1 MQSIILAESV
11 IANTAKSTYQKKYKC
26 PYCDKR
32 FVRAKLHIHIQNE
45 HEDLIPEGY
54 TALRVAFNTINHK
67 TEGHCI
73 MCGAVTDWN
82 EDKGRYERLCNNPK
96 CHEAYK
102 KMVAERTKK
111 KYGTERLQTDPE
123 YAEYVQ
129 RKALAGRK
137 MHGEYKFA
145 DGGVIEYF
153 GSYEKKFLQFM
164 DQVMHCK
171 SEDILAPAPS
181 IKYMYNGEQHLY
193 IPDFYYIPY
202 NLIIEIKDGGSNP
215 NNHPHRTGE
224 DELKLRAKEE
234 AIRQLNEFSYV
245 RVVNNDFSQVL
256 SIMAVLKYNM
266 AHRYKDPVV
275 KVNESMLLETASTVD
290 KNFKPK
296 DRIELSSLKR
306 VHITEAI
313 IEKYKKQYPDLRH
326 VRCKDTDT
334 YKCDG
339 YMWFDKENRVAQ
351 VGSCEYLD
359 DGTKWIV
366 SLDIMKDY
374 KGHGLSKQILD
385 FATKTMKC
393 KYLSVDKNNKL
404 AKMIYDEYGFKVYY
418 EDDNMYYMTLEA
430 NPVKVNE
437 STLLES
443 VSNNY
448 PKDLYNWM
456 KANITY
462 KSTGILLSPE
472 EVEEY
477 GYGDCHD
484 QANYIHSK
492 LSTKDISNGRL
503 FVIEYNDLNSPAG
516 KTHTAAYYKQNGKY
530 YWIENAWYKQTGIHG
545 PYNSIFNLKI
555 AIANAWIWGNYKN
568 LYIGSVNNSKIK
580 NGMNL
585 NDYVNACLPENEK
598 MIKPFITNDTLNESI
613 LINEDDIYYNK
624 NKFDSGEIN
633 LCFITGLSGSGKS
646 TMGRDMQSHGIEH
659 YDMDDLQVIADHFTL
674 NDLKK
679 YGDLIYSYFTGE
691 GKKFYKTL
699 KELKDEQI
707 PESEYEDK
715 LFPGFVHYAM
725 KYAKAHKDKKFVL
738 EGVWLFQKKWFTP
751 EEFKDYAFYIKGTS
765 MIISHIRE
773 AKRDSKDAGSKFK
786 QGLAFVSCMTKN
798 WKWYIIDEGQVNK
811 FRKYFENLMT
821 KNKFIESTSIGDDDQ
836 INDLID
842 ICKRMATYE
851 YICIDDKFNVLQN
864 SRSNFDK
871 HRTVSSSNFKKYNGG
886 ICYDYVNYMVGLLGK
901 FKFKTFF
908 NGYVEKDGQID
919 YTHTYILVY
928 INDKVYWIEDSWK
941 SHMGVFEFDS
951 EDDAISYIVNIQ
963 SKGKEYFVV
972 EYKPSSELVGIS
984 VIDFIN
990 IMNSKPE
997 YNYKHNNSAKAFT
1010 IYSVKLDG
1018 RGNIIDEKYAKVS
1031 ESGLLEDMSGTIAG
1045 ALPLTPNPIPYE
1057 SNKDNYYIIQ
1067 HMENNAFAYSLTK
1080 DPVQYTMYSV
1090 DPEAKGFYKV
1100 FKSDKSKINKKYST
1114 FKIRDRQKAKE
1125 LYDELAK
1132 IESSNS
1138 KTFFAGDTSNDYIY
1152 QRLTEGSKIISDDQI
1167 RYDTRFEE
1175 VKNFNEEVQDI
1186 CESVRNFIL
1195 GDPITRLE
1203 EQVSTLS
1210 NLVNINESS
1219 NYVSSDYD
1227 MITSIEDYDNKV
1239 LKAKTAEQ
1247 MGLIIL
1253 YPEFKYGTCNKN
1265 TIDKLKKK
1273 YADFNALTKE
1283 KRTLSNR
1290 TAYHIFGYD
1299 NDTLYSKLLNLYVST
1314 TMKSGGGS
1322 EGYSYNTMKYIT
1334 PPIEQYYN
1342 PGEKIGTVSS
1352 DTKVARESFTDDYSW
1367 RQSVSKLCL
1376 EANNTS
1382 DTKKKNDL
1390 KNEIINLGWNPEIP
1404 FNEEAITRVKNM
1416 RHNLHIFTEVD
1427 AEEYI
1432 RNIHTF
1438 NEATYNQLKDKI
1450 VPVFIC
1456 LFKGKS
1462 LHSRGIE
1469 LYTGSEW
1476 SHAAMSFDSSMKQMY
1491 TFNMN
1496 PKVTSDGISKGF
1508 TIESIEA
1515 YWKIDPS
1522 IKFKV
1527 HALFVTKEQ
1536 KAMMED
1542 AIKWYVTHQNETKY
1556 SFKTIINIALKR
1568 VSDFGSEYANK
1579 TEMVCSQFV
1588 YTILAI
1594 ADFKTKVT
1602 KDASLVSPGDLDTS
1616 IDDRL
1621 YSMFIGGIG
1630 LYSSKKI
1637 DRMVRQI
1644 IPTLPL
1650 DKYNI

>member
-202 NLIIEIKDGGSNP
+202 NLIIEIKDGGNNP

-224 DELKLRAKEE
+224 DELKLRCKEE
-234 AIRQLNEFSYV
+234 AIKQLNEFSYV
-245 RVVNNDFSQVL
+245 RVVNNDFGQVL

-275 KVNESMLLETASTVD
+275 KVNEA
-290 KNFKPK
+290 
-296 DRIELSSLKR
+296 
-306 VHITEAI
+306 
-313 IEKYKKQYPDLRH
+313 
-326 VRCKDTDT
+326 
-334 YKCDG
+334 
-339 YMWFDKENRVAQ
+339 
-351 VGSCEYLD
+351 
-359 DGTKWIV
+359 
-366 SLDIMKDY
+366 
-374 KGHGLSKQILD
+374 
-385 FATKTMKC
+385 
-393 KYLSVDKNNKL
+393 
-404 AKMIYDEYGFKVYY
+404 
-418 EDDNMYYMTLEA
+418 
-430 NPVKVNE
+430 
-437 STLLES
+437 
-443 VSNNY
+443 
-448 PKDLYNWM
+448 
-456 KANITY
+456 
-462 KSTGILLSPE
+462 
-472 EVEEY
+472 
-477 GYGDCHD
+477 
-484 QANYIHSK
+484 
-492 LSTKDISNGRL
+492 
-503 FVIEYNDLNSPAG
+503 
-516 KTHTAAYYKQNGKY
+516 
-530 YWIENAWYKQTGIHG
+530 
-545 PYNSIFNLKI
+545 
-555 AIANAWIWGNYKN
+555 
-568 LYIGSVNNSKIK
+568 
-580 NGMNL
+580 
-585 NDYVNACLPENEK
+585 
-598 MIKPFITNDTLNESI
+598 
-613 LINEDDIYYNK
+613 
-624 NKFDSGEIN
+624 
-633 LCFITGLSGSGKS
+633 
-646 TMGRDMQSHGIEH
+646 
-659 YDMDDLQVIADHFTL
+659 
-674 NDLKK
+674 
-679 YGDLIYSYFTGE
+679 
-691 GKKFYKTL
+691 
-699 KELKDEQI
+699 
-707 PESEYEDK
+707 
-715 LFPGFVHYAM
+715 
-725 KYAKAHKDKKFVL
+725 
-738 EGVWLFQKKWFTP
+738 
-751 EEFKDYAFYIKGTS
+751 
-765 MIISHIRE
+765 
-773 AKRDSKDAGSKFK
+773 
-786 QGLAFVSCMTKN
+786 
-798 WKWYIIDEGQVNK
+798 
-811 FRKYFENLMT
+811 
-821 KNKFIESTSIGDDDQ
+821 TSIGDDDQ

-886 ICYDYVNYMVGLLGK
+886 ICYDYVNYMVGLLGN

-972 EYKPSSELVGIS
+972 EYKPSSKLVGIS

-1010 IYSVKLDG
+1010 IYSVKLDS

-1057 SNKDNYYIIQ
+1057 CDKDNYYIIQ

-1322 EGYSYNTMKYIT
+1322 EGYSYNTMRSIT
-1334 PPIEQYYN
+1334 PPIEQYYK
-1342 PGEKIGTVSS
+1342 PGEKVGTVSS
-1352 DTKVARESFTDDYSW
+1352 DTKVARESFTDDSSW
-1367 RQSVSKLCL
+1367 RQYVSKLCL

-1404 FNEEAITRVKNM
+1404 FNEEAIARVKNM
-1416 RHNLHIFTEVD
+1416 RHNIHIFTEVD

-1456 LFKGKS
+1456 LFKGKA

-1496 PKVTSDGISKGF
+1496 PKVTSDGVSKGF

-1542 AIKWYVTHQNETKY
+1542 AIKWYVIHQNETKY

>member
-11 IANTAKSTYQKKYKC
+11 VANTAKSTYQKKYKC

-32 FVRAKLHIHIQNE
+32 FIRAKLHIHIQNE

-224 DELKLRAKEE
+224 DELKLRCKEE
-234 AIRQLNEFSYV
+234 AIKQLNEFSYV

-275 KVNESMLLETASTVD
+275 KVNESTLLEIASTID

-296 DRIELSSLKR
+296 EKINLSSLKK
-306 VHITEAI
+306 VHITEAV

-339 YMWFDKENRVAQ
+339 YMWFDNENLVAQ

-374 KGHGLSKQILD
+374 KGHSLSKQILD

-404 AKMIYDEYGFKVYY
+404 AKMIYDQYGFKVYY
-418 EDDNMYYMTLEA
+418 EDDKMYYMTLEA

-437 STLLES
+437 SALLES
-443 VSNNY
+443 ASNSNY
-448 PKDLYNWM
+448 PKELYNWM

-472 EVEEY
+472 EVEKY

-530 YWIENAWYKQTGIHG
+530 YWIENAWYEQTGIHG
-545 PYNSIFNLKI
+545 PYSNIFNLKI
-555 AIANAWIWGNYKN
+555 AIANAWVWGNYKN
-568 LYIGSVNNSKIK
+568 LYVGPVNSSKIK
-580 NGMNL
+580 YGMNL
-585 NDYVNACLPENEK
+585 NDYANACLPNNEK
-598 MIKPFITNDTLNESI
+598 MIKPFITNNNLNESI

-624 NKFDSGEIN
+624 DKFDSGEIN

-646 TMGRDMQSHGIEH
+646 TMGRDMQSYGVEH
-659 YDMDDLQVIADHFTL
+659 YDLDDLQCIADHFTL
-674 NDLKK
+674 NELKE
-679 YGDLIYSYFTGE
+679 YGDLIYSYFTGD
-691 GKKFYKTL
+691 GKKFYKTF

-715 LFPGFVHYAM
+715 LYPGFVHYAM
-725 KYAKAHKDKKFVL
+725 KYAKAHKDRKFVL
-738 EGVWLFQKKWFTP
+738 EGVWLYNKRWFTP

-765 MIISHIRE
+765 MIISHIRA

-786 QGLAFVSCMTKN
+786 QGLAFVSCMAKN

-821 KNKFIESTSIGDDDQ
+821 KNKVIESMS
-836 INDLID
+836 
-842 ICKRMATYE
+842 
-851 YICIDDKFNVLQN
+851 
-864 SRSNFDK
+864 
-871 HRTVSSSNFKKYNGG
+871 
-886 ICYDYVNYMVGLLGK
+886 
-901 FKFKTFF
+901 
-908 NGYVEKDGQID
+908 
-919 YTHTYILVY
+919 
-928 INDKVYWIEDSWK
+928 
-941 SHMGVFEFDS
+941 
-951 EDDAISYIVNIQ
+951 DAI
-963 SKGKEYFVV
+963 G
-972 EYKPSSELVGIS
+972 
-984 VIDFIN
+984 
-990 IMNSKPE
+990 
-997 YNYKHNNSAKAFT
+997 
-1010 IYSVKLDG
+1010 
-1018 RGNIIDEKYAKVS
+1018 
-1031 ESGLLEDMSGTIAG
+1031 G

-1057 SNKDNYYIIQ
+1057 SDKDNYYIIQ

-1210 NLVNINESS
+1210 NLININESS
-1219 NYVSSDYD
+1219 DYVSSDYD
-1227 MITSIEDYDNKV
+1227 MITSIEDYDNKI

-1253 YPEFKYGTCNKN
+1253 YPEFKYGTCNRN
-1265 TIDKLKKK
+1265 IIDRLKKK
-1273 YADFNALTKE
+1273 YTAFNALTQD

-1290 TAYHIFGYD
+1290 TAYNIFGYD

-1314 TMKSGGGS
+1314 AMKSGGF
-1322 EGYSYNTMKYIT
+1322 EGYSYNTMRSIT
-1334 PPIEQYYN
+1334 PPIEQYYK
-1342 PGEKIGTVSS
+1342 PGEKVGTVSS
-1352 DTKVARESFTDDYSW
+1352 DTKVARESFTDDSSW

-1376 EANNTS
+1376 EANNAS

-1416 RHNLHIFTEVD
+1416 RHKLHIFTEVD

-1432 RNIHTF
+1432 RSIHTF

-1450 VPVFIC
+1450 VPIFIC
-1456 LFKGKS
+1456 LFKGKA

-1476 SHAAMSFDSSMKQMY
+1476 SHAAMAFDSSMKQMY

-1536 KAMMED
+1536 KIMMED
-1542 AIKWYVTHQNETKY
+1542 AIKWYVIHQNETKY
-1556 SFKTIINIALKR
+1556 SLKTIINIALKR

>member
-96 CHEAYK
+96 CHEEYK

-224 DELKLRAKEE
+224 DELKLRCKEE
-234 AIRQLNEFSYV
+234 AIKQLNEFSYV
-245 RVVNNDFSQVL
+245 RVVNNDFGQVL

-275 KVNESMLLETASTVD
+275 KVNES
-290 KNFKPK
+290 
-296 DRIELSSLKR
+296 
-306 VHITEAI
+306 
-313 IEKYKKQYPDLRH
+313 
-326 VRCKDTDT
+326 
-334 YKCDG
+334 
-339 YMWFDKENRVAQ
+339 
-351 VGSCEYLD
+351 
-359 DGTKWIV
+359 
-366 SLDIMKDY
+366 
-374 KGHGLSKQILD
+374 
-385 FATKTMKC
+385 
-393 KYLSVDKNNKL
+393 
-404 AKMIYDEYGFKVYY
+404 
-418 EDDNMYYMTLEA
+418 
-430 NPVKVNE
+430 
-437 STLLES
+437 TLLE
-443 VSNNY
+443 
-448 PKDLYNWM
+448 
-456 KANITY
+456 
-462 KSTGILLSPE
+462 
-472 EVEEY
+472 
-477 GYGDCHD
+477 
-484 QANYIHSK
+484 
-492 LSTKDISNGRL
+492 
-503 FVIEYNDLNSPAG
+503 
-516 KTHTAAYYKQNGKY
+516 
-530 YWIENAWYKQTGIHG
+530 
-545 PYNSIFNLKI
+545 I
-555 AIANAWIWGNYKN
+555 A
-568 LYIGSVNNSKIK
+568 S
-580 NGMNL
+580 
-585 NDYVNACLPENEK
+585 
-598 MIKPFITNDTLNESI
+598 
-613 LINEDDIYYNK
+613 
-624 NKFDSGEIN
+624 
-633 LCFITGLSGSGKS
+633 
-646 TMGRDMQSHGIEH
+646 
-659 YDMDDLQVIADHFTL
+659 
-674 NDLKK
+674 
-679 YGDLIYSYFTGE
+679 
-691 GKKFYKTL
+691 
-699 KELKDEQI
+699 
-707 PESEYEDK
+707 
-715 LFPGFVHYAM
+715 
-725 KYAKAHKDKKFVL
+725 
-738 EGVWLFQKKWFTP
+738 
-751 EEFKDYAFYIKGTS
+751 
-765 MIISHIRE
+765 
-773 AKRDSKDAGSKFK
+773 
-786 QGLAFVSCMTKN
+786 
-798 WKWYIIDEGQVNK
+798 
-811 FRKYFENLMT
+811 
-821 KNKFIESTSIGDDDQ
+821 GDDDQ

-842 ICKRMATYE
+842 VCKMMATYE

-972 EYKPSSELVGIS
+972 EYKPSSKLVGIS

-1010 IYSVKLDG
+1010 IYSVKLDS
-1018 RGNIIDEKYAKVS
+1018 RGNIMDEKYAKVS
-1031 ESGLLEDMSGTIAG
+1031 ESGLLEDMSGTIGAALPPAG
-1045 ALPLTPNPIPYE
+1045 ARAPIVPTPSPIPYE
-1057 SNKDNYYIIQ
+1057 CDKDNYYIIQ

-1090 DPEAKGFYKV
+1090 DPEDKGFYKV

-1299 NDTLYSKLLNLYVST
+1299 DDTLDSKLLNLYVLT

-1322 EGYSYNTMKYIT
+1322 KGYSYNTMRYIT

-1342 PGEKIGTVSS
+1342 PGEKVGTVSS

-1416 RHNLHIFTEVD
+1416 RHNIHIFTEVD

-1496 PKVTSDGISKGF
+1496 PKVTSDGVSKGF

-1542 AIKWYVTHQNETKY
+1542 AIKWYVIHQNETKY
-1556 SFKTIINIALKR
+1556 SIKTIINIALKR

>member
-11 IANTAKSTYQKKYKC
+11 VANTAKSTYQKKYKC

-224 DELKLRAKEE
+224 DELKLRCKEE
-234 AIRQLNEFSYV
+234 AIKQLNEFSYV

-275 KVNESMLLETASTVD
+275 KVNESTLLEIASTID
-290 KNFKPK
+290 NNFKPK
-296 DRIELSSLKR
+296 DRINLSSLKR

-334 YKCDG
+334 YRCDG
-339 YMWFDKENRVAQ
+339 YMWFDNKNLVAQ

-404 AKMIYDEYGFKVYY
+404 AKMIYDQYGFKVYY
-418 EDDNMYYMTLEA
+418 EDDKMYYMTLEA

-443 VSNNY
+443 VSNNNY
-448 PKDLYNWM
+448 PKELYNWM
-456 KANITY
+456 KMNIKY
-462 KSTGILLSPE
+462 KSTGILLSPK
-472 EVEEY
+472 EVEKY

-503 FVIEYNDLNSPAG
+503 FMVEYNNLNSPGG
-516 KTHTAAYYKQNGKY
+516 KTHTAAYYKQDGKY
-530 YWIENAWYKQTGIHG
+530 YWIENAWYGQTGIHG
-545 PYNSIFNLKI
+545 PYNSIFDLKI
-555 AIANAWIWGNYKN
+555 AIANVWVWGNYKN
-568 LYIGSVNNSKIK
+568 LYVGSVNSSKIK

-598 MIKPFITNDTLNESI
+598 MIKPFI
-613 LINEDDIYYNK
+613 INEDNTNHIK
-624 NKFDSGEIN
+624 NK
-633 LCFITGLSGSGKS
+633 
-646 TMGRDMQSHGIEH
+646 
-659 YDMDDLQVIADHFTL
+659 
-674 NDLKK
+674 
-679 YGDLIYSYFTGE
+679 
-691 GKKFYKTL
+691 
-699 KELKDEQI
+699 
-707 PESEYEDK
+707 
-715 LFPGFVHYAM
+715 
-725 KYAKAHKDKKFVL
+725 
-738 EGVWLFQKKWFTP
+738 
-751 EEFKDYAFYIKGTS
+751 
-765 MIISHIRE
+765 
-773 AKRDSKDAGSKFK
+773 
-786 QGLAFVSCMTKN
+786 
-798 WKWYIIDEGQVNK
+798 
-811 FRKYFENLMT
+811 
-821 KNKFIESTSIGDDDQ
+821 
-836 INDLID
+836 
-842 ICKRMATYE
+842 
-851 YICIDDKFNVLQN
+851 
-864 SRSNFDK
+864 
-871 HRTVSSSNFKKYNGG
+871 
-886 ICYDYVNYMVGLLGK
+886 
-901 FKFKTFF
+901 
-908 NGYVEKDGQID
+908 
-919 YTHTYILVY
+919 
-928 INDKVYWIEDSWK
+928 
-941 SHMGVFEFDS
+941 
-951 EDDAISYIVNIQ
+951 
-963 SKGKEYFVV
+963 VV
-972 EYKPSSELVGIS
+972 ESMS
-984 VIDFIN
+984 D
-990 IMNSKPE
+990 
-997 YNYKHNNSAKAFT
+997 T
-1010 IYSVKLDG
+1010 IG
-1018 RGNIIDEKYAKVS
+1018 
-1031 ESGLLEDMSGTIAG
+1031 G

-1057 SNKDNYYIIQ
+1057 SDKDNYYIIQ

-1138 KTFFAGDTSNDYIY
+1138 KTLFSGDTSNDYIY

-1273 YADFNALTKE
+1273 YADFNNLPQE

-1322 EGYSYNTMKYIT
+1322 EGYSYNTMRSIT
-1334 PPIEQYYN
+1334 PPIEQYYK
-1342 PGEKIGTVSS
+1342 PGEKVGTVSS
-1352 DTKVARESFTDDYSW
+1352 DTKVARESFTDDSSW
-1367 RQSVSKLCL
+1367 RQVVSKLCL
-1376 EANNTS
+1376 EANNTG

-1416 RHNLHIFTEVD
+1416 RHKLHIFTEVD

-1456 LFKGKS
+1456 LFKGKA

-1496 PKVTSDGISKGF
+1496 PKVTSDGVSKGF

-1515 YWKIDPS
+1515 YWKLDPS

-1536 KAMMED
+1536 KIMMED
-1542 AIKWYVTHQNETKY
+1542 AIKWYVIHQNETKY
-1556 SFKTIINIALKR
+1556 SLKTIINIALKR

-1637 DRMVRQI
+1637 DKMVRQI